1 MILACAAEMF
11 ARRGVGATTVRD
23 IGDAVGV
30 QSGSL
35 YHHFT
40 SKDAIVEEILA
51 GFLTAIQARYA
62 EVMASGA
69 PPARCLH
76 DLIRASLEVAADRP
90 YATAIYQNDLP
101 YLREQPLFGDV
112 LKAAASVQRTW
123 LQVIEQGVADGAFRT
138 DIDARL
144 FYRLIRDAVWLSARW
159 QHPASPAKLADA
171 ITAIFLDGFSAAGT

>member
-35 YHHFT
+35 YHHFK

-51 GFLTAIQARYA
+51 GFLDAIQDRYA
-62 EVMASGA
+62 RVLASDD

-76 DLIRASLEVAADRP
+76 ALVLASLEVAADQP
-90 YATAIYQNDLP
+90 YATTIYQNELP
-101 YLREQPLFGDV
+101 YLREQPMFGDV

-123 LQVIEQGVADGAFRT
+123 LQIIEQGVADGAFRG
-138 DIDARL
+138 DIDAKL

-159 QHPASPAKLADA
+159 QQPQTPAKLADS
-171 ITAIFLDGFSAAGT
+171 ITTVFLEGFAAE